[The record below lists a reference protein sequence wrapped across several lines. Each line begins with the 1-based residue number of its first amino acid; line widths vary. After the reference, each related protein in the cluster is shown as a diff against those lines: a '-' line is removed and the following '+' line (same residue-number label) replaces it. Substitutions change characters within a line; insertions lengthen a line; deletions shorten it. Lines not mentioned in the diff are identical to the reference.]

1 MRASVVLLIVSSVC
15 PSSKYHPTN
24 ISTTSYSISSY
35 RSLLD
40 CQRWQ
45 KQWNNVRSSA
55 SMCYRQ
61 QGWHLIHV
69 SGLHQV
75 RLHMLPFYTES
86 YFHYV
91 LPIHTSYEI
100 LCLYISSLNRPKFI
114 ITSCLPGRQ
123 ERILEDCVQQSIIHL
138 WVQLLVLSLSLHSQV
153 MSEALSSGTKQ
164 SDYSGNHN
172 KQH

>member
-24 ISTTSYSISSY
+24 ISTTSYSISNH

-40 CQRWQ
+40 FQRWQ

-55 SMCYRQ
+55 SMCYHHK
-61 QGWHLIHV
+61 GWHLIHV

-91 LPIHTSYEI
+91 LPIHTSHEI
-100 LCLYISSLNRPKFI
+100 LCLYISSLNRPI
-114 ITSCLPGRQ
+114 IYYHKPLTRKTGENIGGLCSAKYNT
-123 ERILEDCVQQSIIHL
+123 
-138 WVQLLVLSLSLHSQV
+138 SLSTATSTLPVS
-153 MSEALSSGTKQ
+153 AFSSNVWSSVIK
-164 SDYSGNHN
+164 Y
-172 KQH
+172 